1 MDKKVLA
8 MFAISAAFLAVG
20 CQKEKEVNDVL
31 SSENTHSLI
40 FTADKAGETRTAIAS
55 EEDGVVSYKWI
66 EGDEGR
72 MHIYEKSGEG
82 ESVSTKEGTITQM
95 ELTEDGKI
103 ATFHVTFEG
112 NAPAGTVTYSATY
125 GGKVS
130 ESHNPY
136 IPSEQNP
143 GVDSFDPNADAMFAS
158 EITKPTR
165 EENPTFKFDMA
176 RVVSVNKMTLKG
188 LPAGDKVESVTFES
202 DKDHYG
208 YITAEGNLT
217 NKGKKLIMTYTENNT
232 IPSSGEFPVYFTTAP
247 VTDATFTVTVVTD
260 KKRYVKTSA
269 KTISFAVGQVRRF
282 GVNLAGCEAEEGQ
295 TFTLVE
301 SVSDLKIGNLVVI
314 AANGSKDIAMSI
326 VQNANNRGETA
337 ATKSSDYKK
346 ITVTEQVQLFTLE
359 TGTQTGTYA
368 FHCVNGDNEGYI
380 YAASSSN
387 NYLRTKEDKDDN
399 AAWKITI
406 TNNEANITAQGENT
420 KNILRYN
427 TNSNMFSCYS
437 SGQQSVFIYTA
448 SPLPEPGMYWS
459 ASEAAASITS
469 SGIQF
474 TAPTLTLGNAS
485 SVTYSSSNPSVATI
499 SSTGEVSV
507 LAVGTTTISAVF
519 PGNASYSASTVS
531 YVLTVTDDRDQ
542 VAAPTFNP
550 AAGSVEAGT
559 IVTISSAT
567 EGATIYYT
575 VDGSTPT
582 TASTQGTTVTI
593 DAAKTVKA
601 IAVKTGYKDS
611 EVASATFVIE
621 GVDDYATLNT
631 SNVTLS
637 TTGGTNATLAK
648 IQYSADGPQYDAI
661 KAGTGNNPGSVSIT
675 VPANTTHLHV
685 HIAGWNGKTVK
696 IDVKKGST
704 TLQALSTVSNPGIT
718 GNSPFTIEDADASD
732 FYIDIPLTGTAFS
745 TSITFTATSGNRF
758 VIWGV
763 NAE

>member
-66 EGDEGR
+66 AGDEGR

-82 ESVSTKEGTITQM
+82 ENVSTKEGTITQM

-130 ESHNPY
+130 DSHNPY
-136 IPSEQNP
+136 LPSEQNP

-158 EITKPTR
+158 EITKPAR

-217 NKGKKLIMTYTENNT
+217 NKGKKLIMTYTVNNT

-301 SVSDLKIGNLVVI
+301 SVSDLKIGNLIVI
-314 AANGSKDIAMSI
+314 AANGSKNIAMST
-326 VQNANNRGETA
+326 VQNTNNRGETA
-337 ATKSSDYKK
+337 AAKSSDYKK

-359 TGTQTGTYA
+359 AGTQTGTYA

-380 YAASSSN
+380 YAASSDK
-387 NYLRTKEDKDDN
+387 NYLRTQTENDAN
-399 AAWKITI
+399 GSWKITI
-406 TNNEANITAQGENT
+406 SNNEANISAQGENT
-420 KNILRYN
+420 RNILRYN
-427 TNSNMFSCYS
+427 TTSNMFSCYA
-437 SGQQSVFIYTA
+437 SGQQPVYIYTA
-448 SPLPEPGMYWS
+448 SPLPDPGMYWS
-459 ASEAAASITS
+459 MSEASASITS

-474 TAPTLTLGNAS
+474 TAPTLTLGKAS

-507 LAVGTTTISAVF
+507 LAAGTTTISAVF

-542 VAAPTFNP
+542 VAVPTFNP
-550 AAGSVEAGT
+550 AAGSVKAGT

-593 DAAKTVKA
+593 NAAKTIKA

-611 EVASATFVIE
+611 EVASATYVIE

-637 TTGGTNATLAK
+637 TTGGTNATSAK
-648 IQYSADGPQYDAI
+648 IQYSADGPQYDAV
-661 KAGTGNNPGSVSIT
+661 KAGTGSNPGSVSIT
-675 VPANTTHLHV
+675 VPANSTHLHV
-685 HIAGWNGKTVK
+685 HIAGWSGKTVK
-696 IDVKKGST
+696 INVKKGST
-704 TLQALSTVSNPGIT
+704 TLQTLSPVSNPGIS
-718 GNSPFTIEDADASD
+718 GNSPFTIENADASD
-732 FYIDIPLTGTAFS
+732 FYFDIPLTGIAFP